1 MQTQPTKTLRH
12 AQPLE
17 FARIADLKCH
27 AAKCYREA
35 CQMAHASVVAAA
47 ETGRLFLE
55 IKNQVDHGEWLPW
68 LESAGIPRRTASDWI
83 KVSHA
88 VSQMGSAAHFTSIR
102 QALKSL
108 PPKPAKAE
116 AQIPILT
123 TAEKELI
130 ETDKWKAEA
139 IRFQEQSKADR
150 EAREELERVAEHFKK
165 KSNHE
170 AGYAED
176 RSIIAGERE
185 RTRQKEIRVG
195 EVEDENRELKREN
208 FGLRSLVKK
217 KDRRIAELEGTL
229 LSQKENAWMEG

>member
-12 AQPLE
+12 AQPIE
-17 FARIADLKCH
+17 FVLIADLKDH
-27 AAKCYREA
+27 AAQCYRKA

-55 IKNQVDHGEWLPW
+55 IKNKVDHGEWLPW

-116 AQIPILT
+116 AQIPVLT
-123 TAEKELI
+123 TAEKKLI

-150 EAREELERVAEHFKK
+150 EAREELEKVAEHFQKR
-165 KSNHE
+165 SNHE
-170 AGYAED
+170 AGYADD

-185 RTRQKEIRVG
+185 RTRQKAIRVG
-195 EVEDENRELKREN
+195 ELEDENRELTREN
-208 FGLRSLVKK
+208 FGLRSLV
-217 KDRRIAELEGTL
+217 RRRTG
-229 LSQKENAWMEG
+229 G